1 MRHLLLVILLTI
13 TIIPAS
19 QAKKRRSY
27 GPPKQLSIEQV
38 KSVPIDTVAT
48 EDDKTK
54 IVIFSN
60 NTWKFIHP
68 DMDKLDDLPVYRHNW
83 DTTSIFAYR
92 NVELKDLPS
101 IIELKL
107 ADGLEDYSVPLR
119 GNVISKYGPRGRRN
133 HKGVDVPLRMG
144 EPVLAAFD
152 GKVRYAKFNSGGFG
166 YLVILRHK
174 NGLETY
180 SAHLS
185 RINVKVDDY
194 VKAGQVIGF
203 GGQTGR
209 ARGPHLHFEMRYCDQ
224 VFDPE
229 FIFDFVGGTI
239 RYTNFALE
247 KKFFNIHSRASEMLE
262 DIEDDL
268 TGEDILAAA
277 DDSVGMRVIE
287 NKPPVKKPA
296 TSDAVYHYVKSG
308 DMLGKLALKYGVSVD
323 QICRLSGITR
333 NSMLHLKQK
342 LRIK

>member
-1 MRHLLLVILLTI
+1 M
-13 TIIPAS
+13 
-19 QAKKRRSY
+19 
-27 GPPKQLSIEQV
+27 
-38 KSVPIDTVAT
+38 
-48 EDDKTK
+48 
-54 IVIFSN
+54 
-60 NTWKFIHP
+60 
-68 DMDKLDDLPVYRHNW
+68 
-83 DTTSIFAYR
+83 
-92 NVELKDLPS
+92 
-101 IIELKL
+101 
-107 ADGLEDYSVPLR
+107 
-119 GNVISKYGPRGRRN
+119 ISKYGPRGRRN

-296 TSDAVYHYVKSG
+296 TSGAVYHYVKSG

-333 NSMLHLKQK
+333 NSMLNLKQK